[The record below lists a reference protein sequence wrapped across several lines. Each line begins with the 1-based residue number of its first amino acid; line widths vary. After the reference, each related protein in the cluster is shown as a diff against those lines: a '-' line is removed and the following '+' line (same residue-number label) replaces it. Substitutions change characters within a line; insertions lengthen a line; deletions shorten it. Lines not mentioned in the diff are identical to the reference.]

1 MKQVFEKIKQRITI
15 AATEACGYAALT
27 RVVSEAEVKEIL
39 DSVVAE
45 YNNGWI
51 PCSERLPEVPE
62 GTDDDEMSDE
72 DLAEYFSELIKDTYE
87 NEYCKDV
94 NDWLNWLQSE
104 VEEVNNPDHAKRPT
118 SMERKY
124 AEDIYREKAMTVAI
138 QSMEKLQEYEKL
150 GTLEEVRKAVKK
162 QIPKK
167 VTSASNGDKLRFGT
181 CPSCNKRIS
190 NVEGGNYCQNCGN
203 AIDWR

>member
-1 MKQVFEKIKQRITI
+1 MK
-15 AATEACGYAALT
+15 
-27 RVVSEAEVKEIL
+27 
-39 DSVVAE
+39 
-45 YNNGWI
+45 
-51 PCSERLPEVPE
+51 
-62 GTDDDEMSDE
+62 
-72 DLAEYFSELIKDTYE
+72 
-87 NEYCKDV
+87 
-94 NDWLNWLQSE
+94 WLQSE